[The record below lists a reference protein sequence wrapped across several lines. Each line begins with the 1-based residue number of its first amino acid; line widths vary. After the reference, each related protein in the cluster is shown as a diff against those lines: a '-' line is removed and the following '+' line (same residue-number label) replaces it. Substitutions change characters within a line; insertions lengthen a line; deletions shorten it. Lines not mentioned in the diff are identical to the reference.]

1 MSTTYYGTL
10 DSIPV
15 NLSVQPGQAFP
26 TDRQGTLVE
35 IDALPPGATVDNI
48 FYFNSPTAGLFLQ
61 RVFDG
66 PVRAAHC
73 GVYADGTDQT
83 SKLQA
88 ALNHPD
94 INEIMFDYATAS
106 PIVINGSLT
115 VPTNKVLSFQSGNY
129 LSTTGS
135 GTISGT
141 GLYDAAE
148 YTKVFD
154 GNLAVSGIHP
164 ARNIATP
171 FHFGAAG
178 NNSTDDS
185 PAIQRLFN
193 YLYALRTSFTPPV
206 IVFPAARYFTATAI
220 NLPLGGFGTRF
231 IEITGYGATL
241 RTSAAISIFKRM
253 PADSTQSGQCI
264 SDWIGVI
271 KGFTFQG
278 NSIPDALVTDQ
289 KALQLGA
296 CYSWVIEDCTF
307 NNFDKAVEIYFGLN
321 CTLRNLRINQ
331 QTHTGILG
339 RHGNWAG
346 ASVNNSAFNANRIE
360 KCRFFNGDNS
370 YTSLHLL
377 GADQSVVKECVS
389 EGRNPQYNFVYDE
402 NDTTGVV
409 TNTFEDIWLES
420 TGGQIVTNTGFYL
433 KFRRSMFLKNIQ
445 RVYPNRL
452 LYIDPASGGN
462 AILVVDGLPYL
473 GNLPTS
479 TTFLS
484 SGGDYLSGRYI
495 RFLNLG
501 ANGDVVTYASNWEG
515 SVGPRNLSA
524 EYGLGANEGWV
535 HSFGLAVYRANGDL
549 KIGGRLTQAITANKW
564 VEFMSG
570 INFDT
575 DGAFNIGGNTTN
587 NRPNRISA
595 LTYRAATNG
604 VYGFGDN
611 ITAAAESL
619 SRPAT
624 GVLRL
629 NATGAVDL
637 PAGTTAQRPTGLPRS
652 FRYNSE
658 LNTIEWYNGTAW
670 VSPLVQGGGVQAAI
684 RTLTANASFLAAD
697 CTLLVDATA
706 GNVTITVNPALGK
719 IIGHIKKIAGA
730 NTVTI
735 TPAFGTI
742 DGAASHSFSTL
753 NETVSFHS
761 DGANLYI
768 I

>member
-10 DSIPV
+10 DSNPV
-15 NLSVQPGQAFP
+15 NLSIQPGQAFP

-35 IDALPPGATVDNI
+35 IDALPTGAAVDNI
-48 FYFNSPTAGLFLQ
+48 FYFNSPTAGLFLK

-73 GVYADGTDQT
+73 GIYADGTDQT
-83 SKLQA
+83 TKLQT

-94 INEIMFDYATAS
+94 ITEIVFDYSETS
-106 PIVINGSLT
+106 PVVINGSLS
-115 VPTNKVLSFQSGNY
+115 VPSNKVLSFKNGNY
-129 LSTTGS
+129 LTTTAAGS
-135 GTISGT
+135 VSGQ

-154 GNLAVSGIHP
+154 GNIAVSGIHP
-164 ARNIATP
+164 ARNVATP

-178 NNSTDDS
+178 NNSADDS

-193 YLYALRTSFTPPV
+193 YLYALRTSVAPPL
-206 IVFPAARYFTATAI
+206 IIFPAARYFIATAI
-220 NLPLGGFGTRF
+220 NLPLNGFGTRF
-231 IEITGYGATL
+231 IEISGYGATL
-241 RTSAAISIFKRM
+241 RTSTATSIFRRM

-278 NSIPDALVTDQ
+278 NSTAANRVADQ
-289 KALQLGA
+289 KALELGA

-307 NNFDKAVEIYFGLN
+307 SSLDKPVEIYFGLN
-321 CTLRNLRINQ
+321 CTLRNLRFNQ

-339 RHGNWAG
+339 RHGNWSG
-346 ASVNNSAFNANRIE
+346 ASPNNSAFNANRIE

-377 GADQSVVKECVS
+377 GADQTVVRECIS
-389 EGRNPQYNFVYDE
+389 EGANPQYNFVYDD
-402 NDTTGVV
+402 NNSSGVV

-420 TGGQIVTNTGFYL
+420 TGGQITTNTGFYI
-433 KFRRSMFLKNIQ
+433 KFRGTLFLKNIQ
-445 RVYPNRL
+445 RIYPNRL
-452 LYIDPASGGN
+452 LYIDPASQGDTV
-462 AILVVDGLPYL
+462 LVVDGLPYL
-473 GNLPTS
+473 GNLPTT

-484 SGGDYLSGRYI
+484 SGGTDLTGKYI
-495 RFLNLG
+495 KFVNLG
-501 ANGDVVTYASNWEG
+501 PGGQAVSTASNWEG
-515 SVGPRNLSA
+515 GVGPRNLIT
-524 EYGLGANEGWV
+524 EYGLGRNEGLV
-535 HSFGLAVYRANGDL
+535 HTFGAASYRAAGDL
-549 KIGGRLTQAITANKW
+549 SIGGRQAQSNLANRW
-564 VEFMSG
+564 VDFTSG
-570 INFDT
+570 INFPT
-575 DGAFNIGGNTTN
+575 DATYNIGGNTTN
-587 NRPNRISA
+587 ERPNRVSA
-595 LTYRAATNG
+595 LNYRVATNG

-619 SRPAT
+619 SRPAS

-670 VSPLVQGGGVQAAI
+670 VSPLVQGSGVQAAI
-684 RTLTANASFLAAD
+684 RTLAANASFTAAD
-697 CTLLVDATA
+697 CTLLVDTTA

-735 TPAFGTI
+735 TPASGTI

-761 DGANLYI
+761 DGVNVYI